1 MKILILASNPRKD
14 LNIDREIRDLRE
26 VIKRS
31 RNRQDFEVADALAV
45 RVSDL
50 QELLL
55 EHQPQIVHFCG
66 HGGGEEGLV
75 FETAEGTGEQWVR
88 TEALSELFRLC
99 ASHVQCALLN
109 SCYSET
115 QAEAIVNHID
125 YVIGMNREIR
135 DDAAIAF
142 SKGFYRALGYESSIE
157 EAFEFGKNAIQL
169 EISGSS
175 RVRSADTDE
184 ARKLEVVKTIQKVSL
199 PEHLKPVLKVN
210 PALLEKLANQTSQ
223 TGRVI
228 SEEERTA
235 IQVDIDKV
243 LEADEKLKQYRE
255 QVQEYLSDRK
265 LTTLEKL
272 RLDRLRKD
280 LDIPEVEAQRILDE
294 EQNPLQ
300 AAQQEYAELLT
311 GLMIDEGH
319 YPLDDDTKAELQTL
333 QQELDLTDHEVRL
346 ISQPIVAQ
354 AEAAYLQ
361 RISPDLGDGLRLEL
375 VSIPGGAFLMGSPE
389 GEGSND
395 EHPQHS
401 VTVPDFFMGK
411 YAVTQAQW
419 RAVAALPQ
427 VSRSLTAEP
436 SKFKFKGENRP
447 VEQVSWHGAIEFC
460 DRLTRLTGQRYRLPS
475 EAEWEYACR
484 AKTTT
489 AFHFGANLTPD
500 LANYG
505 GNRGTTT
512 DVGSF
517 PPNGFGLY
525 DMHGNVWEWC
535 ADYWH
540 DTYTGAP
547 NDGNA
552 WIAGGKGEY
561 RVRRGGSWF
570 GYPEFCRSADRSWDA
585 PDNTSFDVGFRVVC
599 GGA

>member
-66 HGGGEEGLV
+66 HGGGEQGLV
-75 FETAEGTGEQWVR
+75 FETAEGTGEQWVQ

-175 RVRSADTDE
+175 RVRSASTDE
-184 ARKLEVVKTIQKVSL
+184 ARKLEVVDTIQKVTL

-210 PALLEKLANQTSQ
+210 PALLEKLAAQPNQ

-235 IQVDIDKV
+235 IQIDIDKV
-243 LEADEKLKQYRE
+243 LEADEKLRQYRE
-255 QVQEYLSDRK
+255 RVQEYLSDRK

-272 RLDRLRKD
+272 RLDRLRKT
-280 LDIPEVEAQRILDE
+280 LGIPETDAQRILAE
-294 EQNPLQ
+294 EQNPMQ

-311 GLMIDEGH
+311 GLMVDEGH
-319 YPLDDDTKAELQTL
+319 YPLDADTKAELQAL
-333 QQELDLTDHEVRL
+333 QQELDLTDHEVRM

-354 AEAAYLQ
+354 AETAYMQ
-361 RISPDLGDGLRLEL
+361 CISPDLGDGLRLEL
-375 VSIPGGAFLMGSPE
+375 VRIPGGAFLMGSPE
-389 GEGSND
+389 DEGENT
-395 EHPQHS
+395 ERPQHS
-401 VTVPDFFMGK
+401 VTVPEFFMGK

-419 RAVAALPQ
+419 RTVAALPQ

-436 SKFKFKGENRP
+436 SQFKGDNRP
-447 VEQVSWHGAIEFC
+447 VEKVSWHDAIEFC

-489 AFHFGANLTPD
+489 AFHFGTDLTPD

-505 GNRGTTT
+505 KNRGTTT

-525 DMHGNVWEWC
+525 DMHGNLWEWC

-540 DTYTGAP
+540 ENYTAAP
-547 NDGNA
+547 DDGSA
-552 WIAGGKGEY
+552 WIAGGESEY
-561 RVRRGGSWF
+561 RIRRGGSWGF
-570 GYPEFCRSADRSWDA
+570 DPVGCRSAFRGRSA
-585 PDNTSFDVGFRVVC
+585 PGGIFNSVGFRVVC

>member
-66 HGGGEEGLV
+66 HGGGEQGLV
-75 FETAEGTGEQWVR
+75 FETAEGTGEQWVQ

-175 RVRSADTDE
+175 RVRSASTDE
-184 ARKLEVVKTIQKVSL
+184 ARKLEVVDTIQKVTL

-210 PALLEKLANQTSQ
+210 PALLEKLAAQPNQ

-235 IQVDIDKV
+235 IQIDIDKV
-243 LEADEKLKQYRE
+243 LEADEKLRQYRE
-255 QVQEYLSDRK
+255 RVQEYLSDRK

-272 RLDRLRKD
+272 RLDRLRKT
-280 LDIPEVEAQRILDE
+280 LGIPETDAQRILAE
-294 EQNPLQ
+294 EQNPMQ

-311 GLMIDEGH
+311 GLMVDEGH
-319 YPLDDDTKAELQTL
+319 YPLDTDTKAELQAL
-333 QQELDLTDHEVRL
+333 QQELDLTDHEVRM

-354 AEAAYLQ
+354 AETAYMQ

-375 VSIPGGAFLMGSPE
+375 VRIPGGAFLMGSPE
-389 GEGSND
+389 DEGEND
-395 EHPQHS
+395 ERPQHS
-401 VTVPDFFMGK
+401 VTVPEFFMGK

-419 RAVAALPQ
+419 RTVAALPR

-436 SKFKFKGENRP
+436 SQFKGDNRP
-447 VEQVSWHGAIEFC
+447 VEQVSWHDAIEFC

-489 AFHFGANLTPD
+489 AFHFGTDLTPD

-505 GNRGTTT
+505 KNRGKLPMSVVFRPMALACTTCMAT
-512 DVGSF
+512 CGNGVQITGMKTIPPPPTMAVPGSR
-517 PPNGFGLY
+517 
-525 DMHGNVWEWC
+525 E
-535 ADYWH
+535 
-540 DTYTGAP
+540 
-547 NDGNA
+547 
-552 WIAGGKGEY
+552 GKANIEY
-561 RVRRGGSWF
+561 
-570 GYPEFCRSADRSWDA
+570 
-585 PDNTSFDVGFRVVC
+585 
-599 GGA
+599 GGAVPGTAIQ